1 MITITH
7 KKTPDE
13 RCVHITGKED
23 NKVISAYLFVTL
35 NIFKWLLLDLVDE
48 ENQLIE
54 NKQEIV
60 TEDEFLLSFRTDDKS
75 VLMRFDGISKGFMVL
90 KERLGDGVEYILEEV
105 T

>member
-7 KKTPDE
+7 KKASDE

-48 ENQLIE
+48 ESQLIE

-90 KERLGDGVEYILEEV
+90 KERLGEGVEYILEEV